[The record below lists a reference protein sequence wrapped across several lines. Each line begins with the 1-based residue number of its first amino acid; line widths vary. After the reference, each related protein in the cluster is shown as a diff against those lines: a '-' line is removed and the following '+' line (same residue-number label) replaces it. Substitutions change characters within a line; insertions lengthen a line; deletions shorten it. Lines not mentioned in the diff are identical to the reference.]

1 MDQLMA
7 ETDPAEWYAYARE
20 GMDLPVSEF
29 EDPETLFQQYY
40 DAVLRDA
47 AYTYRKSTEEAGD
60 GAERY
65 VIRAGAS
72 DLCEVILTPR
82 ADSGLGFG
90 FHLWDVGEI
99 RSCFA
104 MKGLESVALEIDAP
118 PETEVF
124 INGVALGQAYQTGE
138 IPCPGLT
145 ELESRFETVP
155 HYVRY
160 RVDAMYGSVSVT
172 DSQGRELAPEGE
184 SAEGLVRY
192 VVPAEETYSFT
203 VRAPE
208 GVTVSVCG
216 AQLDPAEAV
225 SSGPGILE
233 GLEAYLKEGE
243 GYHTLTY
250 TFSGLYTQPEIAA
263 WDGEGNQLRPLLCRD
278 GALVYFLPQ
287 DDALQQEQ
295 TARVEEFFNAY
306 ITYSA
311 SAYDQGNYYALLNC
325 ILPDTELYAYVR
337 DSVDAMIW
345 ASATQVH
352 YEELSF
358 EDFVAAGENCFTC
371 TVRYKADFS
380 ATAWYE
386 SYTYDLENAYELAF
400 VCRDGVWYAAAMAAV
415 EG

>member
-1 MDQLMA
+1 M
-7 ETDPAEWYAYARE
+7 PGRGWI
-20 GMDLPVSEF
+20 LPVSEF

-306 ITYSA
+306 ITYSCL
-311 SAYDQGNYYALLNC
+311 GL
-325 ILPDTELYAYVR
+325 
-337 DSVDAMIW
+337 
-345 ASATQVH
+345 
-352 YEELSF
+352 
-358 EDFVAAGENCFTC
+358 
-371 TVRYKADFS
+371 
-380 ATAWYE
+380 
-386 SYTYDLENAYELAF
+386 
-400 VCRDGVWYAAAMAAV
+400 
-415 EG
+415 